1 VAVSGAEVPDDA
13 VGQKVAG
20 EKGADPFPSADF
32 SIMADK
38 FANTPTAVAGF
49 ARFLPV
55 AVLGLIVVA
64 CGGNAPPPT
73 APAKP
78 APVAT
83 AAEPAASAPAA
94 APAPEM
100 TEDQLMKAATTA
112 FGEKRYV
119 APPGNNA
126 LEYYLQVLAKDP
138 KNHIAESALREM
150 FPFATGAVEQEI
162 NGGSLDEASRVID
175 ELAKF
180 DPSNYTLTILRGKL
194 DAKKKQADHDQQVAA
209 AAAAAAAAKAAAEQK
224 AAAQAAATP
233 APAAAPPPVEKPA
246 PPPVEKPAPPPA
258 PAVATPAPAPVT
270 TPAQL
275 LKAVPPSYPP
285 DAYRSRQ
292 QGWVEV
298 AFTVTADGKVANAKV
313 SSAQPTRVFDQAA
326 LEAVR
331 RWTFKPRMVNGQPAE
346 EQVTRRIEF
355 KLGG

>member
-1 VAVSGAEVPDDA
+1 
-13 VGQKVAG
+13 
-20 EKGADPFPSADF
+20 
-32 SIMADK
+32 MADK
-38 FANTPTAVAGF
+38 IANIPTAASGL

-55 AVLGLIVVA
+55 AVLGLIVAA
-64 CGGNAPPPT
+64 CGGNSPPPA

-78 APVAT
+78 AAPAAT
-83 AAEPAASAPAA
+83 AAAPAASTP

-100 TEDQLMKAATTA
+100 TQDQLMKAASTA
-112 FGEKRYV
+112 FSEKRYV
-119 APPGNNA
+119 QPQGNNA
-126 LEYYLQVLAKDP
+126 LEYYLQVLARDP

-209 AAAAAAAAKAAAEQK
+209 AAAAAAAAKAAADQK
-224 AAAQAAATP
+224 AAAQAAAAP

-246 PPPVEKPAPPPA
+246 PPPVEKPAPAPA

-275 LKAVPPSYPP
+275 LKSVPPSYPP

-298 AFTVTADGKVANAKV
+298 TFTITADGKVANAKV
-313 SSAQPTRVFDQAA
+313 ASSQPGRVFDQAA

-331 RWTFKPRMVNGQPAE
+331 RWTFKPRMVDGKPAE
-346 EQVTRRIEF
+346 EQATRRIEF
-355 KLGG
+355 KFGG

>member
-1 VAVSGAEVPDDA
+1 
-13 VGQKVAG
+13 
-20 EKGADPFPSADF
+20 
-32 SIMADK
+32 MADK
-38 FANTPTAVAGF
+38 FPNVPTAAAGF
-49 ARFLPV
+49 TRFLPV
-55 AVLGLIVVA
+55 AILGLIVAA
-64 CGGNAPPPT
+64 CGGNAPPPA

-78 APVAT
+78 AAPAAT
-83 AAEPAASAPAA
+83 AAAPAASAPA
-94 APAPEM
+94 PAPEM
-100 TEDQLMKAATTA
+100 TQDQLMKAASTA

-119 APPGNNA
+119 APQGNNA

-162 NGGSLDEASRVID
+162 NGGSLDEAGRVID

-194 DAKKKQADHDQQVAA
+194 DAKKKQAEHDQQVAA
-209 AAAAAAAAKAAAEQK
+209 AAAQAAAAKAAADQK
-224 AAAQAAATP
+224 AAAQAAAAP
-233 APAAAPPPVEKPA
+233 APAAAAPPPVEKPA
-246 PPPVEKPAPPPA
+246 PPPAEKPAPAPA

-275 LKAVPPSYPP
+275 LKSVPPSYPP
-285 DAYRSRQ
+285 EAYRSRQ

-298 AFTVTADGKVANAKV
+298 SFTITTDGKVANAKV
-313 SSAQPTRVFDQAA
+313 ASAQPTRVFDQAA

-346 EQVTRRIEF
+346 EQATRRIEF

>member
-1 VAVSGAEVPDDA
+1 MSAFAAAAAVRYLVHTALWPCQGPKCPMTRLARKLQA
-13 VGQKVAG
+13 
-20 EKGADPFPSADF
+20 KGADPFPSADF

-38 FANTPTAVAGF
+38 ITLTPTAVTGF

-55 AVLGLIVVA
+55 AILGLIVAA

-78 APVAT
+78 APAAT
-83 AAEPAASAPAA
+83 A
-94 APAPEM
+94 
-100 TEDQLMKAATTA
+100 A

-119 APPGNNA
+119 APQGNNA

-209 AAAAAAAAKAAAEQK
+209 AAATAAAAKAAA
-224 AAAQAAATP
+224 
-233 APAAAPPPVEKPA
+233 
-246 PPPVEKPAPPPA
+246 
-258 PAVATPAPAPVT
+258 
-270 TPAQL
+270 
-275 LKAVPPSYPP
+275 
-285 DAYRSRQ
+285 
-292 QGWVEV
+292 
-298 AFTVTADGKVANAKV
+298 
-313 SSAQPTRVFDQAA
+313 
-326 LEAVR
+326 
-331 RWTFKPRMVNGQPAE
+331 
-346 EQVTRRIEF
+346 
-355 KLGG
+355 

>member
-1 VAVSGAEVPDDA
+1 
-13 VGQKVAG
+13 
-20 EKGADPFPSADF
+20 
-32 SIMADK
+32 MADNIP
-38 FANTPTAVAGF
+38 NTHVAASGF

-55 AVLGLIVVA
+55 AVLGLIVAA
-64 CGGNAPPPT
+64 CGGNAPPPA

-78 APVAT
+78 AAPAAT
-83 AAEPAASAPAA
+83 AAAPAASAP

-119 APPGNNA
+119 APQGNNA

-162 NGGSLDEASRVID
+162 NGGSLDEATRVID

-209 AAAAAAAAKAAAEQK
+209 AAATAAAAKAAAEQK
-224 AAAQAAATP
+224 AAAQAAAAP
-233 APAAAPPPVEKPA
+233 APAAAPPPAEKPT
-246 PPPVEKPAPPPA
+246 PPPVEKPAPA
-258 PAVATPAPAPVT
+258 PVAATPTPAPAVT

-275 LKAVPPSYPP
+275 LKSVPPSYPP
-285 DAYRSRQ
+285 EAFRSRRE
-292 QGWVEV
+292 GWVEV
-298 AFTVTADGKVANAKV
+298 QFTITADGKVADAKV
-313 SSAQPTRVFDQAA
+313 ARSEPGRMFDQAA
-326 LEAVR
+326 LESVR
-331 RWTFKPRMVNGQPAE
+331 RWTFKPRMVDGKPVAE
-346 EQVTRRIEF
+346 QATRRIEF
-355 KLGG
+355 KLGN

>member
-1 VAVSGAEVPDDA
+1 
-13 VGQKVAG
+13 
-20 EKGADPFPSADF
+20 
-32 SIMADK
+32 MADK
-38 FANTPTAVAGF
+38 IPNTSPAASGF
-49 ARFLPV
+49 TRFLPV
-55 AVLGLIVVA
+55 ALLGLIVAA
-64 CGGNAPPPT
+64 CGGNAPPPA

-78 APVAT
+78 AAPVAST
-83 AAEPAASAPAA
+83 AAPAAATPAA

-100 TEDQLMKAATTA
+100 TEDQMMKAASAA
-112 FGEKRYV
+112 FGEKRYI
-119 APPGNNA
+119 APQGNNA

-194 DAKKKQADHDQQVAA
+194 DAKKKQAEHDQQVAT
-209 AAAAAAAAKAAAEQK
+209 AAAAAAAKAAADQK
-224 AAAQAAATP
+224 AAAQAAAAP
-233 APAAAPPPVEKPA
+233 APEPATATPPKPVPPPVEKPVA
-246 PPPVEKPAPPPA
+246 PPPVAAIPA
-258 PAVATPAPAPVT
+258 PAAVT

-275 LKAVPPSYPP
+275 LKSVAPSYPP
-285 DAYRSRQ
+285 EAFRSRR

-298 AFTVTADGKVANAKV
+298 QFTITADGKVTNAKV
-313 SSAQPTRVFDQAA
+313 TNAQPSRIFDQAA

-331 RWTFKPRMVNGQPAE
+331 RWTFKPRMVDGKAVE
-346 EQVTRRIEF
+346 EQATRRIEF